1 MKKINISDNVLIVDA
16 DKFNSIKDFKISI
29 NKRRESSTYYASIRV
44 SGKKVLLHRYL
55 LNVKD
60 GQFVDHINGNGLD
73 NRISN
78 LRICSLS
85 ENQMNRKKQS
95 NNTSGY
101 KGVTWNKG
109 KSKWAVRIQFN
120 KKSKHIGYFDCVKE
134 AAKAY
139 NSAAIK
145 YHKDFAILNKL

>member
-1 MKKINISDNVLIVDA
+1 MKKIEISDNVLIVDE

-29 NKRRESSTYYASIRV
+29 NKRRESSTYYASIRI

-55 LNVKD
+55 LNAKD

-73 NRISN
+73 NRMCN
-78 LRICSLS
+78 LRLCSLS

-101 KGVTWNKG
+101 KGVTWNKN

-120 KKSKHIGYFDCVKE
+120 KKSKHIGYFNCVKE

-139 NSAAIK
+139 NDAAIK
-145 YHKDFAILNKL
+145 YHKNFAVLNKL